1 MKKIFSLTAASLG
14 IAALALTGCSG
25 TAASSSSNAGSPSSS
40 ASQLAETPSSGLS
53 IVDAWVKSNGTK
65 MTGAFGILKNN
76 TDQNIVVMKAST
88 PAAGMVE
95 LHETVMAADG
105 SMKMQPKKG
114 GFVIPAKGQLELKPG
129 GNHIMLMEVGKAINP
144 GDELSFELS
153 LEGGKTMSFKA
164 PAKAFSGAN
173 ETYAG

>member
-1 MKKIFSLTAASLG
+1 MNKKFLSLTAATLG
-14 IAALALTGCSG
+14 IATLALTGCSG
-25 TAASSSSNAGSPSSS
+25 AASSTSSSPSSS
-40 ASQLAETPSSGLS
+40 AAQVAENQSSGLS
-53 IVDAWVKSNGTK
+53 ISEAWVKSNGTK
-65 MTGAFGILKNN
+65 MTGAFGTLKNN
-76 TDQNIVVMKAST
+76 TDQDITVIKAST

-114 GFVIPAKGQLELKPG
+114 GFVIPANGKLELKPG
-129 GNHIMLMEVGKAINP
+129 GNHIMLMEVAKAINP

>member
-1 MKKIFSLTAASLG
+1 MNKKIFSLTAATLG

-25 TAASSSSNAGSPSSS
+25 AASNPSPSSS
-40 ASQLAETPSSGLS
+40 TAQVAESQTTGLS
-53 IVDAWVKSNGTK
+53 ISEAWVKSNGTK
-65 MTGAFGILKNN
+65 MTGAFGVLKNS
-76 TDQNIVVMKAST
+76 TDQDITVVQAST
-88 PAAGMVE
+88 SAAGMVE

-129 GNHIMLMEVGKAINP
+129 GNHIMLMEVSKAINP